1 MKQLLCISAIVAT
14 LLVSAAAQPMA
25 QAAGTSS
32 ITGQTLDAKT
42 HKPVMGVKVDVY
54 EDTATPRKVLAA
66 TTSRKDGSFN
76 LAGLEGGQYRVEL
89 TKMGYEV
96 QVLTGLTVRPSE
108 HTIIG
113 EPIALHM
120 ADEEYQQK
128 MACNSIVRPDQ
139 TGSVY
144 VVCSGR

>member
-25 QAAGTSS
+25 QAAGTSAV
-32 ITGQTLDAKT
+32 TGQTLDAKT
-42 HKPVMGVKVDVY
+42 HKPLMGVKINVY
-54 EDTATPRKVLAA
+54 EDTATPHKVLAA
-66 TTSRKDGSFN
+66 TYSRKDGSFN
-76 LAGLEGGQYRVEL
+76 LTGLPGGQYRVEL

-113 EPIALHM
+113 EPIALHT
-120 ADEEYQQK
+120 ASEEYQQK
-128 MACNSIVRPDQ
+128 MACNNLVRPDQ

-144 VVCSGR
+144 VVCSGK